1 MIIRE
6 FFKTRND
13 SVDLY
18 ITYSDNGVKINK
30 VGTDEI
36 YDDAVDV
43 EGASFTYEETDVP
56 IDSDESKI
64 T

>member
-30 VGTDEI
+30 VGTDVI